1 MLSCEYVHIVLSVS
15 HFPFVDGLLV
25 LPNSI
30 FSILLLGD
38 IPYPRSLLALLIS
51 LFFVDYPDGLGGV
64 LEEILLDDHGIDV
77 GESDEAV
84 DNALPVCS
92 FCTVI
97 LSP

>member
-1 MLSCEYVHIVLSVS
+1 MV
-15 HFPFVDGLLV
+15 
-25 LPNSI
+25 
-30 FSILLLGD
+30 
-38 IPYPRSLLALLIS
+38 R
-51 LFFVDYPDGLGGV
+51 GGV